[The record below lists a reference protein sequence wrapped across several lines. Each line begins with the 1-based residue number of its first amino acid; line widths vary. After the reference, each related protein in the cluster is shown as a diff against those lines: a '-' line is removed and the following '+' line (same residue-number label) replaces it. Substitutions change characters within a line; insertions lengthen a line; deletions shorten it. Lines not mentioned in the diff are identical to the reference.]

1 MLKIKIIAVGKLK
14 ETYWQAALAEYQKRL
29 GRYCQFF
36 ILEVDDLPEPKHMG
50 EKQKETLLWQ
60 EGERILKQIKPGSC
74 VIPLCIEGKQL
85 SSEEFA
91 ELFTRL
97 ENQGISE
104 VDFIIGGSNGLS
116 EEVKRKA
123 FTKLSFSKM
132 TFPHQIA
139 RVLLCEQIYRAF
151 KIKNGE
157 TYHK

>member
-14 ETYWQAALAEYQKRL
+14 ETYWQEAIAEYQKRL

-36 ILEVDDLPEPKHMG
+36 ISEVGDLPEPKNMSD
-50 EKQKETLLWQ
+50 KQKEVLLRQ
-60 EGERILKQIKPGSC
+60 EGESILKQIKPGSC
-74 VIPLCIEGKQL
+74 TIPLCIEGKQL
-85 SSEEFA
+85 TSEGFA
-91 ELFTRL
+91 ELFTSL
-97 ENQGISE
+97 ENQGMSE
-104 VDFIIGGSNGLS
+104 IDFIIGGSNGLS
-116 EEVKRKA
+116 EGVKQKA

>member
-14 ETYWQAALAEYQKRL
+14 EQYWQEAVAEYQKRL
-29 GRYCQFF
+29 RRFCQFCM
-36 ILEVDDLPEPKHMG
+36 IEVNDLPEPKNMG
-50 EKQKETLLWQ
+50 EKQKHALLEQ
-60 EGERILKQIKPGSC
+60 EGEKIAKQIGPGGC
-74 VIPLCIEGKQL
+74 TIPLCIEGKQMC
-85 SSEEFA
+85 SEDFA
-91 ELFTRL
+91 ELLTNL

-104 VDFIIGGSNGLS
+104 IDFIIGGSNGLS
-116 EEVKRKA
+116 ERIKQNA